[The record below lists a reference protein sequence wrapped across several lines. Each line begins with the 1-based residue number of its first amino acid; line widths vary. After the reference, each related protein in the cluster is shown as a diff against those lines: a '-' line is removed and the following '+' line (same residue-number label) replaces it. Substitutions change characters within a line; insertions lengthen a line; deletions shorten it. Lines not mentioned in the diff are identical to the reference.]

1 LQYERANLMKKID
14 DEYDREDLIEKG
26 IRKMTKA
33 IGQ

>member
-1 LQYERANLMKKID
+1 MQYERANLMKKID
-14 DEYDREDLIEKG
+14 EEYDREDLIEKG